1 LEAEYIAC
9 SDATREA
16 IWLKRLLAEITM
28 KSEDDLEP
36 TPIGCDNQGAVKLIE
51 S

>member
-36 TPIGCDNQGAVKLIE
+36 TPIGYDNQGAVKLIE